1 MSTHW
6 KIAMLNYKVQLF
18 FFLYFGGEYVTISV
32 IFSSLFKA
40 STHLIWSVFGLTNPE
55 TMESRDNLSTA
66 VASVLFV
73 LFLILSVIMLVNML
87 VALLTNTYNKV
98 EVSSYLHRL
107 LYPTPESYEHFNF
120 SQNNSLLMS
129 VLTFWVISI
138 RLLTVLQASDYIRI
152 DSVQTFK
159 GILKNLAALSF

>member
-1 MSTHW
+1 M
-6 KIAMLNYKVQLF
+6 
-18 FFLYFGGEYVTISV
+18 
-32 IFSSLFKA
+32 
-40 STHLIWSVFGLTNPE
+40 FGLTNPE

-107 LYPTPESYEHFNF
+107 LYPTPERVMNTF
-120 SQNNSLLMS
+120 SKGNSLLMS

>member
-1 MSTHW
+1 
-6 KIAMLNYKVQLF
+6 MLNYKVQLF
-18 FFLYFGGEYVTISV
+18 FFLYFEGEHVTITV

-66 VASVLFV
+66 VVSVLYV

-107 LYPTPESYEHFNF
+107 LYPTPERVMNTF
-120 SQNNSLLMS
+120 SKGNSLLMS
-129 VLTFWVISI
+129 VPTFWVISI
-138 RLLTVLQASDYIRI
+138 RLLTV
-152 DSVQTFK
+152 
-159 GILKNLAALSF
+159 